1 MGGLMDQD
9 EKEIIVKSKNEEIME
24 SVKSWHEELCENN
37 GARARLR
44 RCESPEKVMMQSE
57 THILLDKLPSF
68 ISPEAVATIA
78 GILSH
83 VKVNGAG
90 GLGERLGTKK
100 NDKVL
105 FSETR
110 FRNLLSCREWN
121 EFYTALR
128 RAVVVLDG
136 NINPLSIVEVIKM
149 WDEDK
154 RGTLKEPT
162 KKLSFKLAKE
172 YYSKN

>member
-1 MGGLMDQD
+1 MDHD
-9 EKEIIVKSKNEEIME
+9 GKEIIVKSKNDEIME
-24 SVKSWHEELCENN
+24 NVKSWHEKLCENK
-37 GARARLR
+37 GARASLR
-44 RCESPEKVMMQSE
+44 RCESPEKVMMQRE
-57 THILLDKLPSF
+57 THILLDKLPNF

-78 GILSH
+78 GILAH
-83 VKVNGAG
+83 VKVSGSG
-90 GLGERLGTKK
+90 KLGERLGTKK

-110 FRNLLSCREWN
+110 FKNLLSCREWS

-136 NINPLSIVEVIKM
+136 NVYPLDIVEVIKL
-149 WDEDK
+149 WGEDK

>member
-1 MGGLMDQD
+1 
-9 EKEIIVKSKNEEIME
+9 
-24 SVKSWHEELCENN
+24 
-37 GARARLR
+37 
-44 RCESPEKVMMQSE
+44 MMQRE
-57 THILLDKLPSF
+57 THILLDKLPGF
-68 ISPEAVATIA
+68 ISPEAVATIS

-83 VKVNGAG
+83 VKVG
-90 GLGERLGTKK
+90 GEGKLGERLGIKK

-110 FRNLLSCREWN
+110 FRNLLACKEWN

-136 NINPLSIVEVIKM
+136 NVAPESIIDVVRL

-154 RGTLKEPT
+154 RKLKGTYPKAQFYTIQRILF
-162 KKLSFKLAKE
+162 KKLKSVERSF
-172 YYSKN
+172 

>member
-1 MGGLMDQD
+1 MDQGG
-9 EKEIIVKSKNEEIME
+9 KEINVKSIKDEIME
-24 SVKSWHEELCENN
+24 NVKSWHQKLCDNK
-37 GARARLR
+37 GACARLR
-44 RCESPEKVMMQSE
+44 RCESPEKVMMQRE
-57 THILLDKLPSF
+57 THILLDKLPGF
-68 ISPEAVATIA
+68 ISPEAVATIS

-83 VKVNGAG
+83 VKVG
-90 GLGERLGTKK
+90 GEGKLGERLGIKK

-110 FRNLLSCREWN
+110 FRNLLACKEWN

-136 NINPLSIVEVIKM
+136 NVAPESIIDVVRL

-154 RGTLKEPT
+154 KGNLKEPT
-162 KKLSFKLAKE
+162 RKLSFILSRE